1 MTESIFPLD
10 DYDIGELIGQGQFGE
25 VRRAFW
31 KSRGFEVALK
41 KIPASANDAVNKIK
55 AEQRGAELQQRLG
68 ARHKGLVPE
77 LFQDGLDG
85 SGDYYIA
92 MERIEGRSMAEVLKD
107 APRPSRET
115 AQMGLALA
123 DFLRTLHALSEAPN
137 TEEPIVHSD
146 LKPDHVLV
154 LPDGSIRVLDLGIAK
169 TLRANKAL
177 TVNFWASAPYASP
190 ERLEDGNV
198 RLGDDLWAVGV
209 MLFEMA
215 CGEHP
220 YQAYMVDDNNAALA
234 RAIRRSEPQGAMHRD
249 CDPPFAAIVRKML
262 APQPAHRYQT
272 AADVAADLMR
282 YLEGT
287 APLAAAE
294 SARAS
299 TPTQVI
305 PAPTSRQH
313 RALDTVPTDPL
324 PPELLNAAE
333 VAPPAVPPAPARR
346 RRLPN
351 RLPGKTA
358 FRAIAAA
365 VVMMV
370 ILAQAAAWMRTERLR
385 GRLGRI
391 EATDVERLRTDLQRI
406 QSNAPF
412 PSALSGRLRSAVT
425 DRMLL
430 IAERPIQDFR
440 QDLFV
445 SQLQW
450 QEAQRSLGLAS
461 EYDAGDQRVAAKAA
475 LVDGHLT
482 RITAQDRRLA
492 PRDRQKRLTAAM
504 SRFIESARLDPSA
517 PDPFLGQARINAYE
531 LHDYDALV
539 ANLAEAEKRGYTP
552 GRRERTQLGD
562 TLRYR
567 ADRAMEQA
575 ARASAEDRR
584 RLLTQAGADYDACV
598 TRFDGLTGYHDA
610 EKVLAYCQSRRATV
624 QRQLQEIEELTDPGD
639 PDASSDR

>member
-1 MTESIFPLD
+1 MTESVFPLD
-10 DYDIGELIGQGQFGE
+10 DYEIGELIGQGQFGE

-31 KSRGFEVALK
+31 KPRGCDIALK

-55 AEQRGAELQQRLG
+55 AEQRGAELQQRLST
-68 ARHKGLVPE
+68 RHKGLVPE

-85 SGDYYIA
+85 NGDYYIA
-92 MERIEGRSMAEVLKD
+92 MERIAGRSMAEVLKD

-115 AQMGLALA
+115 AAMGLALA
-123 DFLRTLHALSEAPN
+123 DFLRKLHALSEEPN

-169 TLRANKAL
+169 TLRANRAL

-234 RAIRRSEPQGAMHRD
+234 RSIRRSEPQGAIHRD

-272 AADVAADLMR
+272 AADVAADLTR
-282 YLEGT
+282 YLEGS

-305 PAPTSRQH
+305 PAPTRQH
-313 RALDTVPTDPL
+313 RPLDTVPTDPL
-324 PPELLNAAE
+324 PPELFEAA
-333 VAPPAVPPAPARR
+333 APLPPAPPVRSRR
-346 RRLPN
+346 FALLD

-358 FRAIAAA
+358 LRGIAAM
-365 VVMMV
+365 VVMMI

-385 GRLGRI
+385 GRLGLI
-391 EATDVERLRTDLQRI
+391 EASDIERLRTDIQRI

-430 IAERPIQDFR
+430 IADRPIHDFR

-450 QEAQRSLGLAS
+450 LEAQRSLGLAS
-461 EYDAGDQRVAAKAA
+461 EFSTSDQQVAAKAA
-475 LVDGHLT
+475 LVDAHLT
-482 RITAQDRRLA
+482 RIAAQDRRLA
-492 PRDRQKRLTAAM
+492 ARDRQKRLTAAM
-504 SRFIESARLDPSA
+504 SRFIEAARLDANS
-517 PDPFLGQARINAYE
+517 PDALLGQARINAYE

-567 ADRAMEQA
+567 ADRAVEQA
-575 ARASAEDRR
+575 VRASLEDRK
-584 RLLTQAGADYDACV
+584 RLLTQANADYDGCV
-598 TRFDGLTGYHDA
+598 VKFDGLTGYHDA
-610 EKVLAYCQSRRATV
+610 EKVLAYCQGRRATV
-624 QRQLQEIEELTDPGD
+624 QRQLQEINELTDPGD